1 MPSLQAVGRQ
11 GDVIATLANVS
22 QHAETLGFNPDEAQR
37 RWISA
42 DWIHFFR
49 RNLEQRFGG
58 VAIEMAG
65 SVGSDETPEVFEKA
79 ISSIPQRFIDESHP
93 AGCRTLFDPSGQPV
107 PVGYERETAVLGQTL
122 GRSVATAL
130 TSQARPSSSNAI
142 WGVRKDI
149 CVPLTNQLFSIGAH
163 AGVFAERPGFTNNCT
178 QEFPVAPNGATS
190 GDEIQSQVAAFRIG
204 DGIFASVP
212 GEVFPFTYLRGFVGP
227 ADMPHPQYGLSPWV
241 IRHMHAPF
249 RFIDGLGEDM
259 LGYIF
264 PRGNGV
270 GVPGENGNSID
281 PDDTDR
287 FGCGHSD
294 DSEAASSQTGNIAGV
309 ALVQVLDSHL
319 GQPEAV
325 ARGRYVLPDGS
336 LSRDPLGGPEIKCD
350 VDTQFHFAGRAVA
363 VWVDRQGRL
372 SPAAWMSLDGRRQSR
387 PDRNTRGY
395 FTQDGKRHWLDVF
408 APLAPR

>member
-1 MPSLQAVGRQ
+1 M
-11 GDVIATLANVS
+11 
-22 QHAETLGFNPDEAQR
+22 
-37 RWISA
+37 
-42 DWIHFFR
+42 
-49 RNLEQRFGG
+49 
-58 VAIEMAG
+58 
-65 SVGSDETPEVFEKA
+65 
-79 ISSIPQRFIDESHP
+79 
-93 AGCRTLFDPSGQPV
+93 
-107 PVGYERETAVLGQTL
+107 GYQRETAVLGQTL

-130 TSQARPSSSNAI
+130 TNQARPSSSNAI

-149 CVPLTNQLFSIGAH
+149 CIPLTNQLFAIGAH

-178 QEFPVAPNGATS
+178 QQFPVAPNGATS

-259 LGYIF
+259 VGYIF

-363 VWVDRQGRL
+363 VWVAGQGRL
-372 SPAAWMSLDGRRQSR
+372 RPAAWMSLDGRRQSR

-395 FTQDGKRHWLDVF
+395 FTQDGRRHWLDVF
-408 APLAPR
+408 APLAPSGSQLTADSAYLTEARAAWRAVSLRSPRGKRLGKLARNGGRNSDGPALDLHLLRLHLRPRGG